1 MSSLFLRAAPAS
13 SLELAGAG
21 GRPAAITA
29 RSPRRVAPLPQP
41 TPRPVLT
48 AVKPQRSNSQSA
60 PDSVQAFA
68 AVADVLH
75 TVLDGTTSSEGFAQV
90 LVQHSA
96 DLDWLTTFA
105 SAVRELGKLIELG
118 ALGQVERQKTLVL
131 VAAHAAEARQRALEA
146 SESERDALRK
156 TAAKLAAE
164 VDSLREQL
172 AFHAQFSPPPEV
184 PPPAAKPALAMQD
197 LKLRNMLYDYERLKA
212 EATRDKADVAEMTL
226 RIGEV
231 HAACSKCPGSQQPMR
246 PPTAPGAHRCAKGHL
261 LGPTGAPSP
270 LGCRGEAGGGA
281 LVAAPAQGGCP
292 CPRCLPLPKVAD
304 LSLHVAIQV
313 QAEEKARGKQ
323 KLAAQAVSHERLVA
337 RLQEQRLEEQRRHV
351 TVM

>member
-48 AVKPQRSNSQSA
+48 AVKPQRSNSQSSA

-156 TAAKLAAE
+156 TAAKLAANWRSQ
-164 VDSLREQL
+164 SLII
-172 AFHAQFSPPPEV
+172 S
-184 PPPAAKPALAMQD
+184 
-197 LKLRNMLYDYERLKA
+197 
-212 EATRDKADVAEMTL
+212 
-226 RIGEV
+226 
-231 HAACSKCPGSQQPMR
+231 
-246 PPTAPGAHRCAKGHL
+246 
-261 LGPTGAPSP
+261 
-270 LGCRGEAGGGA
+270 
-281 LVAAPAQGGCP
+281 
-292 CPRCLPLPKVAD
+292 
-304 LSLHVAIQV
+304 
-313 QAEEKARGKQ
+313 
-323 KLAAQAVSHERLVA
+323 
-337 RLQEQRLEEQRRHV
+337 
-351 TVM
+351 